1 MSFTF
6 ADLFAGIGGFHA
18 ALSPLGGECVFVSEW
33 DENAAETYSK
43 NWLRDSSIEVHG
55 DIRKIT
61 EENLAKVP
69 RHDVLTGGFPCQPFS
84 KSGSQLGVNETRGTL
99 FYDILKIIEYRKPK
113 IVLLENVRNLV
124 GPKHHAD
131 YLVMVRLLRE
141 LGYAISEIPTI
152 LSPHEIP
159 RKYGGSPQHRQRIF
173 IGGIKVGQKRALELA
188 DLGPLIARN
197 PFKGTE
203 SHLWDIK
210 GELKKFQET
219 QDSLKSSLT
228 IGSDQKKAL
237 VMWESFLKQY
247 RSFNQA
253 NPPGLPMWTEYWRK
267 RNEIRIPRDT
277 PAWKRQFIEKN
288 ISLFETNQSWI
299 SNWKD
304 KYYLEEFIPSHRK
317 FEWQGK
323 DSKSIFDCL
332 IQFRPSGIRVKEP
345 TYVPAF
351 VAMAQTPV
359 LGWELRELSENEA
372 SRIQGFP
379 RSFTFQ
385 NQKRSLSLKQV
396 GNAVHPGSAALVF
409 HALIHRAREL
419 NLPWA
424 DEMLEVETRASIFA
438 QNDPTVSRI
447 H

>member
-33 DENAAETYSK
+33 DKNAAETYSH
-43 NWLRDSSIEVHG
+43 NWLRHTSIQIQG

-61 EENLAKVP
+61 EKELASVP

-84 KSGSQLGVNETRGTL
+84 KSGSQLGVSETRGTL

-141 LGYAISEIPTI
+141 LGYAVSEIPTI

-159 RKYGGSPQHRQRIF
+159 RKYGGSPQHRQRVF
-173 IGGIKVGQKRALELA
+173 IGGIRVGKKRAASLA
-188 DLGPLIARN
+188 GLDPLIARN
-197 PFKGTE
+197 PFKGLE
-203 SHLWDIK
+203 SPIWDIK
-210 GELKKFQET
+210 SEMKKIQET
-219 QDSLKSSLT
+219 DDSLKASLI
-228 IGSDQKKAL
+228 IGKDQKEAL
-237 VMWESFLKQY
+237 VMWEAFLKQY
-247 RSFNQA
+247 RFFNSA
-253 NPPGLPMWTEYWRK
+253 NPPGLPLWTEFWRI
-267 RNEIRIPRDT
+267 RREIRIPRDT

-288 ISLFETNQSWI
+288 ISLFEANDDWI
-299 SNWKD
+299 SKWMI
-304 KYYLEEFIPSHRK
+304 KYRLEDFIPSHRK

-323 DSKSIFDCL
+323 DSKSIYECL

-345 TYVPAF
+345 NYVPAF

-379 RSFTFQ
+379 RTFQ
-385 NQKRSLSLKQV
+385 FNSQRRSLSLKQV

-409 HALIHRAREL
+409 HALIQRARDL

-424 DEMLEVETRASIFA
+424 NEMIDVETKASIFA
-438 QNDPTVSRI
+438 QNRHSDGHIR
-447 H
+447 